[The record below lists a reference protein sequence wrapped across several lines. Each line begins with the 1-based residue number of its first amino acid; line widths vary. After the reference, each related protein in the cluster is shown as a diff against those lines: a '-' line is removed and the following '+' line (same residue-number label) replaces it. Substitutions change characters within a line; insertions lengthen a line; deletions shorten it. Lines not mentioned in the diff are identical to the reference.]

1 MRKKILIDV
10 DEVICNPG
18 FLYLINKFLG
28 TSYEQD
34 YFKEYFMDS
43 IIGDEER
50 QQEFYKF
57 YLNYN
62 SYDYAE
68 IFPGAYDTL
77 KDLNE
82 VYDVYLCS
90 ACVNPFLIQNS
101 GRFFMDKY
109 NFLIKNFPFLDPNKF
124 IFTNT
129 KNMIEADIQ
138 IDDRLNNLQGGVET
152 KLLFTSYHNKEITED
167 DLKRN
172 NVIRVGTT
180 TTNGWSDIRKILL
193 EGNNENS

>member
-1 MRKKILIDV
+1 M
-10 DEVICNPG
+10 
-18 FLYLINKFLG
+18 
-28 TSYEQD
+28 D
-34 YFKEYFMDS
+34 YN
-43 IIGDEER
+43 
-50 QQEFYKF
+50 
-57 YLNYN
+57 L
-62 SYDYAE
+62 YDYAE

-82 VYDVYLCS
+82 VYNVYLCS
-90 ACVNPFLIQNS
+90 VCVNPFLIQNS

-152 KLLFTSYHNKEITED
+152 KLLFTSYHNKEISNEE
-167 DLKRN
+167 LEKS

-180 TTNGWSDIRKILL
+180 TSNGWSDIRNILL
-193 EGNNENS
+193 EEKETNC